1 MTRLIKR
8 ADDNTEQIDARQM
21 NQANMQ
27 QVEEVNILL
36 DRIDEASNN
45 LKDVYYALFDNLNA
59 LYQSFPEVYT
69 QLQMVVRLPD
79 NDTANDTISFNTDLH
94 QALQHFKDPQ
104 YLSSYLNN
112 NNINDSQPPLG

>member
-112 NNINDSQPPLG
+112 NNINDNE